1 MFAAP
6 IWHKRKPAAKNDQT
20 MDQDEPPWEAHA
32 RALGVPEYPSGKRL
46 RKLEDKQASANPLSE
61 QQDEAHPRETFDQPA
76 PTLEEKTVIASLYRE
91 RQDTAQPRVAID
103 LPVPRLH
110 NPNPTAIRGWKS
122 SEHLLAAIQLAGMP
136 PPHELSEH
144 PAGFLRYAAPCVL
157 VNYYTTTRAAIVQGK
172 LAGTYDERLRA
183 ARVLA
188 NHP

>member
-6 IWHKRKPAAKNDQT
+6 VCYKRKPAAKGDQM
-20 MDQDEPPWEAHA
+20 MDQDEPPWVAHA

-46 RKLEDKQASANPLSE
+46 RKLEEKPASANPLSE
-61 QQDEAHPRETFDQPA
+61 QQDEAHPREALDQPV
-76 PTLEEKTVIASLYRE
+76 PTLEENPAIVNLDRE
-91 RQDTAQPRVAID
+91 PQDTAPPRVATD
-103 LPVPRLH
+103 LPVPRLL

-122 SEHLLAAIQLAGMP
+122 GEHLLAAIRLAGMP
-136 PPHELSEH
+136 PPHELTEH